1 MSVYVD
7 LGVRTWVR
15 CFMTRIYPDPNNF
28 GQTLESPVGLLLPP
42 SDVTVNPG
50 LSVERIAT
58 KLASGEMATA
68 LKYVQDSQPT
78 VNLTFDAAGPDM
90 EQFIH
95 GRTIATE
102 TSFESPVYFEHNVT
116 GTTGTAVATNV
127 YGYTVTEQ
135 VPGTDEVYV
144 YTIDAFGS
152 AKELTLV
159 DYTTGPTGDNQ
170 IAIGP
175 ALALKLSANLVGETI
190 YGKVQAT
197 FATGKRMSKIALN
210 EVSIMLVGITFRGD
224 TVKVFAAKKCS
235 PNFGNEIGSQ
245 PQRQCAFE
253 ILTSGPS
260 YSGKGYDINELPYRL
275 QF

>member
-15 CFMTRIYPDPNNF
+15 CFMTRFYPDPNNF
-28 GQTLESPVGLLLPP
+28 GQVLESPVGLLLPP
-42 SDVTVNPG
+42 SDVTLNPG
-50 LSVERIAT
+50 LSVERIGT

-78 VNLTFDAAGPDM
+78 VNLTFDSAGPDM

-95 GRTIATE
+95 GRTIVTD
-102 TSFESPVYFEHNVT
+102 TNFEAPVYFEHNVT
-116 GTTGTAVATNV
+116 GTTGSAVATNV
-127 YGYTVTEQ
+127 YGYTVAEQ
-135 VPGTDEVYV
+135 SPGDDVYA
-144 YTIDAFGS
+144 YTIDSYGS
-152 AKELTLV
+152 AKALTLV
-159 DYTTGPTGDNQ
+159 DYTTGPTGDNE

-190 YGKVQAT
+190 YGKVPAT
-197 FATGKRMSKIALN
+197 FATGKRMSKISLK

-224 TVKVFAAKKCS
+224 TVKVFTAKKCS

-260 YSGKGYDINELPYRL
+260 YSGKGYDINELPFTL
-275 QF
+275 QL